1 MASKDLQRYAGD
13 LIGLVATEFDV
24 GRPIDIRALQIARN
38 RTYRVRTERGDFAL
52 RIRGDK
58 WWMKEVEEPELRFEL
73 DLLDHLAA
81 HGVPVS
87 TAIPRRNGDKLGVF
101 EDRQGARWFSLF
113 TWAPGKPG
121 ARTPEHAALV
131 GATLVKIHRTA
142 DLLTPRHSRFHIDT
156 ATILDRQLPRIEA
169 EFPTDQPEDVRLIR
183 DQIEE
188 IRHRLATFDPGPAGW
203 GIVHG
208 DVQELNVHICDGS
221 LTFIDF
227 DLCAWSWRTAD
238 IAEYYTRI
246 PPPHRDPF
254 LAGYESV
261 RPLNPAEHDMLLTI
275 ARLAWIREGCTSH
288 ALAQMFRD
296 PFIRFRRDD
305 SGQWQMLPPP

>member
-1 MASKDLQRYAGD
+1 MTNDDSQCYAGD
-13 LIGLVATEFDV
+13 LIDLITTEFDV
-24 GRPIDIRALQIARN
+24 GRPIQIRALQIARN
-38 RTYRVRTERGDFAL
+38 RTYRVQTDRGDFAL
-52 RIRGDK
+52 RIRGDN
-58 WWMKEVEEPELRFEL
+58 WWIKNVEESDLRFEL

-87 TAIPRRNGDKLGVF
+87 TAIPRRNGDKLGVL
-101 EDRQGARWFSLF
+101 EDRQGSHWFSLF
-113 TWAPGKPG
+113 TWAPGEPG

-131 GATLVKIHRTA
+131 GRTLAKLHRAA
-142 DLLTPRHSRFHIDT
+142 DLLTPKHSRFHIDE
-156 ATILDRQLPRIEA
+156 AAILDCQLPRIEA
-169 EFPTDQPEDVRLIR
+169 EFPTDRPEDVRLIC

-188 IRHRLATFDPGPAGW
+188 IRHRLATFDPGAAGW
-203 GIVHG
+203 GIIHG
-208 DVQELNVHICDGS
+208 DVQELNLHISDGE

-254 LAGYESV
+254 LTGYETV
-261 RPLNPAEHDMLLTI
+261 RPLNSAEHDMLLTI

-296 PFIRFRRDD
+296 PFIRFRRDG
-305 SGQWQMLPPP
+305 SGRWQMTPP